1 MSDNAHRALR
11 FAALGFAGNVGF
23 GTLVAI
29 RDNLPGRPLGIQV
42 PLSVPA
48 GILVG
53 WGAGVAA
60 PWPMPVA
67 AVMAAAHVEKED
79 AGLGSGLVCAGIG
92 MAGIVGLLIEPN
104 TYRRSQ
110 WSVATR
116 ASITLGFLTSAA
128 LAAAG
133 LRLARDTSRSRPR
146 EQSPVGHHAVTAT
159 GTREP
164 STDGTPPTV

>member
-1 MSDNAHRALR
+1 MPDNAHRALR
-11 FAALGFAGNVGF
+11 FAALGFACNVGL
-23 GTLVAI
+23 GTVVAI

-53 WGAGVAA
+53 WGAAVAA

-67 AVMAAAHVEKED
+67 ALMAAARVDEED
-79 AGLGSGLVCAGIG
+79 ARLGPGLVCAGIG

-104 TYRRSQ
+104 TYLRRQ
-110 WSVATR
+110 WSWATG

-128 LAAAG
+128 LATAG
-133 LRLARDTSRSRPR
+133 LYQANEAARSDRDGSTGLRPIPGR
-146 EQSPVGHHAVTAT
+146 
-159 GTREP
+159 
-164 STDGTPPTV
+164 